1 MHNTS
6 YVEAKVQWRTIS
18 TVNDSGRLWHLA
30 SAVARLDRMAELLP
44 LFHQRAI
51 QAAQGKSSVLL
62 RLNTRTGLLQA
73 DSAAGLETLDA
84 NPWLTAPDERAMA
97 ERAWS
102 DATPV
107 FVTAPDTPY
116 PVPGTPY
123 PVPGTPCPALP
134 RRLNAQTAI
143 VAPLQARSRRLGL
156 LVIGTDVPGTAIDT
170 EEITAIGDMLSL
182 ALERARFRREADL
195 QQDLRELSANLT
207 KAVSSS
213 VHLGA
218 TLEIFCDRAARLFA
232 ADRVSV
238 WFHDRRAR
246 VLELVSSSDVAEV
259 AAAQRV
265 ATDDATV
272 AVSAAMRQ
280 LEVKV
285 IPQADERAPDVL
297 APLRGR
303 RRALGML
310 ELRGVRVEVGDAVDM
325 LDRVEEVA
333 RHLAASIE
341 NLWLLEDLLR
351 SRSEL
356 ESTFNSLTELVIV
369 TDGRTRITHANRAV
383 ATRTGRPAAELKG
396 RLLSEVLARDVLA
409 WIEQRAKSDG
419 GESPEREIADEK
431 LRGTFLF
438 TANPL
443 LGTDEE
449 HVGTVIVARDVTMQS
464 RLAAEGAELR
474 SRLTQSEKLAA
485 LGQFVAGIAHELNN
499 PLQGVLGHVELLLQD
514 APPANRLRRD
524 LKLIFREADRAAK
537 IVHNLLVFAGS
548 RRITR
553 RRLNV
558 NHVVNKV
565 LSLRAT
571 ANAAA
576 SIEVMKELTPKLPRV
591 AGDALLLQQALLNI
605 VLNAEQAMAANAG
618 QRRLEVLT
626 RPLDDE
632 GIEIVIADSG
642 PGIPVQALPRLFEP
656 FFTTKEVGQ
665 GTGLG
670 LAITYGIVQEHGG
683 RLDARN
689 RAEGGAIFR
698 IALPAGSSEAVE

>member
-1 MHNTS
+1 
-6 YVEAKVQWRTIS
+6 
-18 TVNDSGRLWHLA
+18 
-30 SAVARLDRMAELLP
+30 
-44 LFHQRAI
+44 
-51 QAAQGKSSVLL
+51 
-62 RLNTRTGLLQA
+62 
-73 DSAAGLETLDA
+73 
-84 NPWLTAPDERAMA
+84 
-97 ERAWS
+97 
-102 DATPV
+102 
-107 FVTAPDTPY
+107 
-116 PVPGTPY
+116 
-123 PVPGTPCPALP
+123 
-134 RRLNAQTAI
+134 
-143 VAPLQARSRRLGL
+143 
-156 LVIGTDVPGTAIDT
+156 
-170 EEITAIGDMLSL
+170 
-182 ALERARFRREADL
+182 
-195 QQDLRELSANLT
+195 
-207 KAVSSS
+207 
-213 VHLGA
+213 
-218 TLEIFCDRAARLFA
+218 
-232 ADRVSV
+232 
-238 WFHDRRAR
+238 
-246 VLELVSSSDVAEV
+246 
-259 AAAQRV
+259 
-265 ATDDATV
+265 
-272 AVSAAMRQ
+272 MRQ
-280 LEVKV
+280 FDVKV
-285 IPQADERAPDVL
+285 LPQTDERAPDVL

-325 LDRVEEVA
+325 LDRVDEVA

-341 NLWLLEDLLR
+341 NLWLLEDVLR

-369 TDGRTRITHANRAV
+369 TDGHLRITHANRAV
-383 ATRTGRPAAELKG
+383 ATRTGQPASELKG
-396 RLLSEVLARDVLA
+396 RLLSEVLARDVVA
-409 WIEQRAKSDG
+409 WIVQRSGAIDAAEAQG
-419 GESPEREIADEK
+419 RELADEK

-438 TANPL
+438 TASPL
-443 LGTDEE
+443 LGASEE
-449 HVGTVIVARDVTMQS
+449 NVGTVIVARDVTMQA

-474 SRLTQSEKLAA
+474 NRLTQSEKLAA

-499 PLQGVLGHVELLLQD
+499 PLQGVLGHVELLLQE
-514 APPANRLRRD
+514 APPPNRLRRD

-558 NHVVNKV
+558 NHVINKV

-576 SIEVMKELTPKLPRV
+576 NIEVMKELTPKLPRV

-605 VLNAEQAMAANAG
+605 VLNAEQAMAAVSN
-618 QRRLEVLT
+618 RRLEIHT
-626 RPLDDE
+626 RPINEE

-642 PGIPVQALPRLFEP
+642 PGIAANALPRLFEP

-689 RAEGGAIFR
+689 RADGGAIFT